1 MRKNLDTKTQSDN
14 TLPVFFLLAFGISWL
29 FWIPAALMDPAAGS
43 PISFILYLI
52 GGFGPTIAGLLMIGR
67 TMDRTDQQ
75 NVFQRLIDIHRID
88 WCWGAFILTIFPVL
102 GGLTIQIYRLL
113 YGNYPALPALQ
124 GFTGKP
130 GDIVTLIFVAI
141 QVMLMGPLAEEI
153 GWRGFALDR
162 LLNRWSGST
171 AGIIIGIIW
180 GVWHLPLFFISGS
193 MYYEW
198 GFGTGLFWLFLLRM
212 TALSV
217 IMTLVY
223 VHTNRSI
230 LSAILLH
237 FMFNFTYGF
246 LQPSPNKVHSLGTTL
261 ISLIACA
268 ALITMVRQ
276 NTSQNE
282 TGTV

>member
-1 MRKNLDTKTQSDN
+1 MRKNLNTKTKTD
-14 TLPVFFLLAFGISWL
+14 TVLLVFFLLAFGISWL
-29 FWIPAALMDPAAGS
+29 LWIPAALMDPSAGS
-43 PISFILYLI
+43 PISFILYLV

-75 NVFQRLIDIHRID
+75 DVFQRLIDIHRID
-88 WCWGAFILTIFPVL
+88 WRWGAFILTIFPVL

-113 YGNYPALPALQ
+113 YGSYPALPALQ

-130 GDIVTLIFVAI
+130 GDIVTLVFIAI

-162 LLNRWSGST
+162 LFFYWNAPMASL
-171 AGIIIGIIW
+171 IIGIIW
-180 GVWHLPLFFISGS
+180 GLWHLPLFLFPGS

-198 GFGTGLFWLFLLRM
+198 GIGSSLFWLFLLRM

-246 LQPSPNKVHSLGTTL
+246 LQPSPLEIHLYGTLL
-261 ISLIACA
+261 ISLVAIIPFFI
-268 ALITMVRQ
+268 LKEQQSGKQIKKT
-276 NTSQNE
+276 T
-282 TGTV
+282 